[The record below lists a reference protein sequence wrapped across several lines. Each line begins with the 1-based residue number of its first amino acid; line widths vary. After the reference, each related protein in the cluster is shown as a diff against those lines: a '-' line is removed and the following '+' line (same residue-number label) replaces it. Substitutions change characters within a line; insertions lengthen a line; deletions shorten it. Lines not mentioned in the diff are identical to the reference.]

1 MAYSK
6 DQCWICGG
14 IRVANSNMCADCL
27 VNALRNDN
35 ILLDRERIKVKE
47 LQEKLTRA
55 IEIGAKLIDTIAEN
69 QRYIEEL
76 RAEKCKVI
84 LSLN

>member
-1 MAYSK
+1 MTYSEN
-6 DQCWICGG
+6 QCWICGN
-14 IRVANSNMCADCL
+14 IRVAGSDLCADCL
-27 VNALRNDN
+27 LNALKHND
-35 ILLDRERIKVKE
+35 ILLDRERIKTKE

-55 IEIGAKLIDTIAEN
+55 IEIGNKLIDTISEN